1 MRIDYPTGAFYRGE
15 TTQTGNPHGWGDI
28 LYPSNTVIAGRWVN
42 GLVSGKGI
50 TMSNEMLYKGD
61 WKDHQFHG
69 KGKMIYK
76 DDGEQYEGEFA
87 DNEKCGHGKVSW
99 PSGSSYSGDW
109 KHDMPN
115 GTGILNA
122 QGKIYIGQWTD
133 GCANNDTIVIR
144 RL

>member
-1 MRIDYPTGAFYRGE
+1 MDREEILKRIAAIR
-15 TTQTGNPHGWGDI
+15 QT
-28 LYPSNTVIAGRWVN
+28 VN
-42 GLVSGKGI
+42 AVNIPNVYL
-50 TMSNEMLYKGD
+50 L
-61 WKDHQFHG
+61 H
-69 KGKMIYK
+69 
-76 DDGEQYEGEFA
+76 GEFA